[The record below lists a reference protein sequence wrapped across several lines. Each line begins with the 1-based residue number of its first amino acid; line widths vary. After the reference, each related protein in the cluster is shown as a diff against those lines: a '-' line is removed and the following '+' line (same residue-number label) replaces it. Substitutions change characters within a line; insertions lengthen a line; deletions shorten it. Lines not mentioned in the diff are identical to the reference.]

1 MSRSVVETILGALVL
16 LVAIGFVAYAY
27 TTSDVADPG
36 GYRLTAEFDRID
48 GLTVGSPVKISGI
61 KVGEVLSQRLDPQTY
76 QAVLTF
82 SVASEVE
89 LPTDSSASVVSE
101 SLLGGRYLDL
111 QPGAEIDL
119 LGDGG
124 EITFTQ
130 SSINLEDLIGRFVFS
145 GDEGA

>member
-16 LVAIGFVAYAY
+16 IVAIGFVAYAY

-36 GYRLTAEFDRID
+36 GYRLTAAFDRID
-48 GLTVGSPVKISGI
+48 GLNVGSPVKISGI

-76 QAVLTF
+76 QAVLTL

-89 LPTDSSASVVSE
+89 LPTDSSARVVSE

-111 QPGAEIDL
+111 QPGAEIDV